1 MSTPDDYRNSNL
13 SPPHLDERLGGGG
26 TRPPGR
32 MAAGRESPGYAAR
45 SGLLASFMGA
55 QSGTRGLMLLGV
67 AGAALLLVVGGVWSW
82 VVTHHPAGVPV
93 IGPPPY
99 PVKDRPEDPGGMM
112 VMGDDTTKS
121 DVTGR
126 GAVHLAPP
134 PEQPDAGLLARRM
147 EQQHAAEAGAAAE
160 AGQKPSSPEAAS
172 TASVPA
178 EGTAAPVGKASSDT
192 EAATDGTTVSKDGA
206 VKAAPLPPVQKQEEP
221 KAPAVSEEPEKQ
233 ADTADESRSV
243 KASSDDGDEEEATP
257 RKEAVRK
264 PEAKKKKA
272 VPARKVADDSEE
284 EAEPHAR
291 SLPPPAALRQA
302 PLPPPVPLETPRKKS
317 SEPATAGRYEVQ
329 LAALP
334 NEEQA
339 RQEWGRLRRK
349 LPDLLGDYDPIYR
362 KVERDG
368 KNFVRLRVGGFAD
381 RAAARQL
388 CVRLHAQAQACAVSA
403 N

>member
-1 MSTPDDYRNSNL
+1 MSTPDDYRNSNV
-13 SPPHLDERLGGGG
+13 SPPHLGERLGGEGR
-26 TRPPGR
+26 RPLGR
-32 MAAGRESPGYAAR
+32 MAARESHGYAAR
-45 SGLLASFMGA
+45 PGFLASFMGS

-121 DVTGR
+121 DVTGK

-147 EQQHAAEAGAAAE
+147 EQQHGAEAGSSAGEGQKAASPAAAP
-160 AGQKPSSPEAAS
+160 AGTPSVESSPAS
-172 TASVPA
+172 
-178 EGTAAPVGKASSDT
+178 EQKASPDT
-192 EAATDGTTVSKDGA
+192 GGVTEGATVSKEKDGA
-206 VKAAPLPPVQKQEEP
+206 VEAEPLPPVQKQEEP
-221 KAPAVSEEPEKQ
+221 KTPTESSEAEKAPE
-233 ADTADESRSV
+233 
-243 KASSDDGDEEEATP
+243 ASGGHKLVAASPLVDMDEEEAKSYT
-257 RKEAVRK
+257 RT
-264 PEAKKKKA
+264 
-272 VPARKVADDSEE
+272 
-284 EAEPHAR
+284 
-291 SLPPPAALRQA
+291 LPPPTALPA
-302 PLPPPVPLETPRKKS
+302 PLEMTRKKS
-317 SEPATAGRYEVQ
+317 SESGSAGRYEVQ

-334 NEEQA
+334 NEELA
-339 RQEWGRLRRK
+339 RQEWSRLRHR
-349 LPDLLGDYDPIYR
+349 LPDLLGAYEPVYQ

-368 KNFVRLRVGGFAD
+368 KVFVRLRVGSFAD

-388 CVRLHAQAQACAVSA
+388 CVRLHAQAQACAVAA